1 MISRK
6 MNSIISYYTLLIVGF
21 LMNSCATLIHKKTVD
36 LKVYSDTDS
45 VKICLNND
53 TTRWYNT
60 PTLINVE
67 RSKNDLLI
75 FAKKDSVQKII
86 LVNSKLSTAFWFGN
100 IFTGIGVFAYAIDLT
115 NPKRFTY
122 PSNITIN
129 FNSNKLPSNSYFTW
143 LNPEKGLLSFKIS
156 IPEANH
162 FYINKGKGYGNSF
175 GFLGIVGGVEYYLS
189 DKYSLSTDI
198 GALTDFM
205 LPFPAPVDYFSS
217 HESSSAVYGNI
228 QFGSDIDRLHYS
240 AGLQYNKT
248 FFIKWDTLPST
259 PEHYR
264 RDTLSIHKVQN
275 NLGLV
280 FSTYYRIS
288 NGFNVG
294 ISYYPSFLS
303 WDKNGI
309 DTHYKHLLF
318 FELIFKFEAYR

>member
-1 MISRK
+1 MIRYY
-6 MNSIISYYTLLIVGF
+6 SILIVG
-21 LMNSCATLIHKKTVD
+21 LLLSSCATLIHRRTVD
-36 LKVYSDTDS
+36 LNVHSDTDS
-45 VKICLNND
+45 VKICLYND

-60 PTLINVE
+60 PTWINVE
-67 RSKNDLLI
+67 RSRNDLLI
-75 FAKKDSVQKII
+75 LAKKDSVQKLIQ
-86 LVNSKLSTAFWFGN
+86 VNSKLSTAFWLGN
-100 IFTGIGVFAYAIDLT
+100 MFSGIGVFGYAIDLT

-129 FNSNKLPSNSYFTW
+129 FDSNKLPSNGYRTW
-143 LNPEKGLLSFKIS
+143 LTPEKGLLAFKIS
-156 IPEANH
+156 IPEGNH

-175 GFLGIVGGVEYYLS
+175 GFLGIAGGVEYYLS
-189 DKYSLSTDI
+189 DKYSISTDI

-205 LPFPAPVDYFSS
+205 IPFPAPVDYFGP

-228 QFGSDIDRLHYS
+228 QLGSDISRLHYA

-248 FFIKWDTLPST
+248 FFNKWDTIPST
-259 PEHYR
+259 SEHYR

-280 FSTYYRIS
+280 LSTYYRIS

-303 WDKNGI
+303 WDKKGMEA
-309 DTHYKHLLF
+309 HYNHLIF
-318 FELIFKFEAYR
+318 FELIFKLEAYRPRK